1 MEKNNYMLPWD
12 CPDLATQPSEEMR
25 SRIGTTS
32 PVTRY
37 ALAQYSTFVCKVIM
51 KSCYV
56 RFVRMLLAL
65 LDSGAARPHLKY
77 LTELFR

>member
-1 MEKNNYMLPWD
+1 
-12 CPDLATQPSEEMR
+12 
-25 SRIGTTS
+25 
-32 PVTRY
+32 
-37 ALAQYSTFVCKVIM
+37 M